1 MNALCPMPISNRA
14 RYLKVVVSFE
24 SRPDGGLRAWS
35 DDVPGFVLSHR
46 DVDGL
51 LADVKPALEFIL
63 SARLGIAVTAEPLD
77 DMRSA
82 LEDDGVIHPRAH
94 HLPYRKEYVAL
105 SV

>member
-1 MNALCPMPISNRA
+1 MPDIDRT

-24 SRPDGGLRAWS
+24 QRPDGGLRAWS

-63 SARLGIAVTAEPLD
+63 SARLKSRVIAEPLD
-77 DMRSA
+77 DLRLA
-82 LEDDGVIHPRAH
+82 LEDDGLIHPRAH
-94 HLPYRKEYVAL
+94 HLPSSKEYVAL
-105 SV
+105 SA